1 LRIPKALNKARFAL
15 ASTIPALEISMRRA
29 AFFTALAATL
39 ASPLHATNAAD
50 APAMVQ
56 KVGMASMLQKNLD
69 YLDSPE
75 A

>member
-1 LRIPKALNKARFAL
+1 M
-15 ASTIPALEISMRRA
+15 PALEIPMRRT
-29 AFFTALAATL
+29 AFFPALAATL

-50 APAMVQ
+50 AQAMVQ
-56 KVGMASMLQKNLD
+56 KVGMASMLQKSLD

>member
-1 LRIPKALNKARFAL
+1 
-15 ASTIPALEISMRRA
+15 MRRT
-29 AFFTALAATL
+29 AFFPALAATL